1 MIKIILKATIVQW
14 FWMNKI
20 LQRRRAVLEGDVEM
34 QGDDTEVLLCAD
46 SLLRAIYLIFNTSL
60 PSNLLIPILPWL
72 SLPILAPFFVLRAC
86 VCQQASAKSCS
97 SFE

>member
-20 LQRRRAVLEGDVEM
+20 LQRRKAVLEGDVEM

-72 SLPILAPFFVLRAC
+72 SLPILAPFFCAEGLC
-86 VCQQASAKSCS
+86 VPG
-97 SFE
+97 SFCKEL